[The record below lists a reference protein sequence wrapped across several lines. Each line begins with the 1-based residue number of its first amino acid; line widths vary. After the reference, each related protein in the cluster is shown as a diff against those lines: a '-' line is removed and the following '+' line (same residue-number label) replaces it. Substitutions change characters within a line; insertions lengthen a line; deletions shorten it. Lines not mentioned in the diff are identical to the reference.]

1 MIRNLTAV
9 VVLGLALSACA
20 TPPRFEWGGYDTQLY
35 RYYKN
40 SANRADYRQALETAI
55 ERGQATNRIAPGLNA
70 ELGFLAYEDG
80 DTATAHRYFEAEMNL
95 FPESR
100 EFLQRYMNAEAA
112 LPETT
117 APEATTDDALTS

>member
-1 MIRNLTAV
+1 MFRNLTAV

-20 TPPRFEWGGYDTQLY
+20 TPPRFEWGAYDTQLY

-40 SANRADYRQALETAI
+40 PTNRADYQQALERAV
-55 ERGQATNRIAPGLNA
+55 ERGQATDRVAPGLNA

-80 DTATAHRYFEAEMNL
+80 DMVTARQYFEAEMNL

-100 EFLQRYMNAEAA
+100 EFLQRYMND
-112 LPETT
+112 ETT
-117 APEATTDDALTS
+117 APSVVDPEATTDDTLTS